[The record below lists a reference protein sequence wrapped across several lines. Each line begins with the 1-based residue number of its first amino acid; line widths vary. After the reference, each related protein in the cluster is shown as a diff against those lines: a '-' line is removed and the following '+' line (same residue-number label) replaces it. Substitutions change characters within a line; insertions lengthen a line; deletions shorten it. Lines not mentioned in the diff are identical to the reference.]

1 MHDDLRVE
9 LGHDELQTLDN
20 VLADAAVDGRTR
32 RWVLQRA
39 GAGLVAAGA
48 FGAFGPVSSA
58 LAAGKRRSEGESP
71 EVTLNTAVTAEA
83 FAILF
88 LNQAILRAPNT
99 YTSAVPLK
107 LQILQAAGAAEFDH
121 YTALIKLGAKPLTTH
136 VWIPDAL
143 FGDDGPQLFRNIEV
157 AETLFVNAYL
167 IAITNFAG
175 ASKGDNAR
183 YAAEIM
189 GTEAEHRVLARA
201 GYQFPNGLQHVYNDL
216 GFEQYLFHNLSDI
229 VGQLESLGIG
239 FGTQGSAPG
248 QFYDYDGTK
257 PATFSSIDS
266 NDPS

>member
-1 MHDDLRVE
+1 MTHDDQRVE
-9 LGHDELQTLDN
+9 LGHDGLQTLDN
-20 VLADAAVDGRTR
+20 VLADAAVEGRTR
-32 RWVLQRA
+32 AWILQRA
-39 GAGLVAAGA
+39 GAGLLAAGA
-48 FGAFGPVSSA
+48 LGAFGPVSSA
-58 LAAGKRRSEGESP
+58 LAAGRRRSEGESP

-88 LNQAILRAPNT
+88 LDQAIRRAPGT
-99 YTSAVPLK
+99 YSAFPLK
-107 LQILQAAGAAEFDH
+107 LDVLKAAGAAEFDH
-121 YTALIKLGAKPLTTH
+121 FTALTKLGAKPLTTH

-143 FGDDGPQLFRNIEV
+143 FGNDGPQLFRNIEV

-175 ASKGDNAR
+175 AGKGDDAR

-201 GYQFPNGLQHVYNDL
+201 GYQYPNGLQHVYNDV

-239 FGTQGSAPG
+239 LGTQGATPG
-248 QFYDYDGTK
+248 SFYDYDGTK

-266 NDPS
+266 NEPA